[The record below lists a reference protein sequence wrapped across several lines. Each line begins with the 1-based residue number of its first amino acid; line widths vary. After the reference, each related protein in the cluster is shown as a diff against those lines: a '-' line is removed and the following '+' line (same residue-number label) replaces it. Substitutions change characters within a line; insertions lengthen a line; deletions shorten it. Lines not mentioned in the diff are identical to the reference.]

1 MALAEEWKTAHAP
14 GRICLLGDN
23 VDLIEKPVL
32 AAAIS
37 AFLSISIKKR
47 NDDRVILNAD
57 DIGFQEEFTLRDK
70 LPLLSP
76 LKYIEAVYHRL
87 QSDVTSGFEATIT
100 SQIPVSAGMS
110 SSTALCIAFIRALCQ
125 TYDISLTTAEIA
137 ELSFLVE
144 REDLNIECGRMD
156 QYAIA
161 FGGVT
166 FIDTGPAPGVEII
179 PVSSLPIVVADTQE
193 THDTQKLQL
202 WLQDRLR
209 AGEKKLIDS
218 LNRVVNLV
226 EKGKD
231 ALLCGDLVTLGK
243 LMDQQQIEENIMGT
257 STERLN
263 SFCRT
268 AIGAGAWGAKQMGA
282 GGGGCTVALCPP
294 EKIKFV
300 QDSLIASGAPAWT
313 FEVYHYLDH
322 DHPDPLNV
330 ES

>member
-1 MALAEEWKTAHAP
+1 MVLTTEWKVAHAP

-37 AFLSISIKKR
+37 AFLSISIQKR
-47 NDDRVILNAD
+47 NDDRVILNAE
-57 DIGFQEEFTLRDK
+57 DIGFQEEFKLGDE
-70 LPLLSP
+70 LPLVSP
-76 LKYIEAVYHRL
+76 LRYIEAVYLRL
-87 QSDVTSGFEATIT
+87 KNEVTSGFEVVIN

-125 TYDISLTTAEIA
+125 AYDIFLDTAEIA
-137 ELSFLVE
+137 ELSYLVE

-166 FIDTGPAPGVEII
+166 YIDTGPTPGVEVI
-179 PVSSLPIVVADTQE
+179 PVTSLPIVVADTQE
-193 THDTQKLQL
+193 AHDTQQLQR

-209 AGEKKLIDS
+209 AGDEELIAS
-218 LNRVVNLV
+218 LNRVVDLV

-231 ALLCGDLVTLGK
+231 ALLRGDLMTLGK
-243 LMDQQQIEENIMGT
+243 WMNQQQIEENIMGT

-268 AIGAGAWGAKQMGA
+268 AIEAGAWGAKQMGA
-282 GGGGCTVALCPP
+282 GGGGCAVALCPP
-294 EKIKFV
+294 EKKELV
-300 QDSLIASGAPAWT
+300 QDSLITLGAPAWA
-313 FEVYHYLDH
+313 FEVYHYSDH
-322 DHPDPLNV
+322 NR
-330 ES
+330 S